1 MSLTKQNYV
10 LSPTKWA
17 VATHDYLPI
26 NSTKYKPTK
35 PSPLFFFL
43 VKIKSIFITSVPH
56 SF

>member
-1 MSLTKQNYV
+1 MSLTKQNFV

-35 PSPLFFFL
+35 PSPLFF
-43 VKIKSIFITSVPH
+43 IFG
-56 SF
+56 